1 MRQVSIFTSI
11 YKFRWPVLSDG
22 VDRVRL
28 CCVNITYK
36 HLFCLQVAYQLN
48 QHVQKNIKIRFNLRV
63 PFFSNFNVFNLP
75 SGIQTLRCA
84 YE

>member
-1 MRQVSIFTSI
+1 MRQVSTFTSI

-63 PFFSNFNVFNLP
+63 TFFSRLQCV
-75 SGIQTLRCA
+75 
-84 YE
+84 